1 MSSRKVAIKY
11 AQSLLDLAVEQ
22 NNVDVVVRDAN
33 FVLEVLKSNTN
44 LIRTLQ
50 SPIIKSLLKQSI
62 LDEIFVNKVSESFI
76 SFIRFVVQKG
86 RESILEEILISF
98 DQLKNV
104 KLGIAKVNL
113 TTSLEVDDN
122 QLEKI
127 KTTLEGL
134 LSKKV
139 AFDKIIDASII
150 GGFVAQ
156 VDDKIYD
163 ASIKNQLE
171 LMKKQLVKGATTI

>member
-1 MSSRKVAIKY
+1 MSSYKVAIKY
-11 AQSLLDLAVEQ
+11 ARSLLDLASEQ
-22 NNVDVVVRDAN
+22 NNIDATAKDVS
-33 FVLEVLKSNTN
+33 FVIEVLKSNEN
-44 LIRTLQ
+44 LIKALQ
-50 SPIIKSLLKQSI
+50 SPIIKSGLKLSI
-62 LDEIFVNKVSESFI
+62 LEEIFLSKVSESFF

-86 RESILEEILISF
+86 RESILDEILVSF
-98 DQLKNV
+98 EQLKNE
-104 KLGIAKVNL
+104 KLGIAKVDL

-127 KTTLEGL
+127 KTTLEKL

-139 AFDKIIDASII
+139 TFDKKIDASII

-171 LMKKQLVKGATTI
+171 LMKKQLVKGAATI

>member
-139 AFDKIIDASII
+139 TFDKIIDASII

>member
-139 AFDKIIDASII
+139 TFDKIIDASII

-171 LMKKQLVKGATTI
+171 LMKKQLVKGAATI